1 MSPWAKSKWR
11 LLLHGSADGATNMAI
26 DEAIGT
32 LVAEGASPPTIR
44 FYSWSPATLSLG
56 KNQPLSE
63 INLEACKAAGYHVV
77 RRPTGGRAVLHAR
90 EITYSVAASPSDPR
104 LAGGVLDAYRRLSLG
119 LIEGLKL
126 LGVEVEQAG
135 PEARAGEDVS
145 AACFEVP
152 SAYEISV
159 GGKKL
164 IGSAQRRTQGFVL
177 QHGAIPLGGD
187 VTEIA
192 EFLNLD
198 EEGKAVLRKLLRNRA
213 TTLAEVLGSE
223 VSFHRAA
230 VALATG
236 FEIALNLDLQVGEL
250 TSREEAL
257 TLKLRDKYA
266 RLE

>member
-1 MSPWAKSKWR
+1 MSPWKKSKWR
-11 LLLHGSADGATNMAI
+11 LLLHGSADGATNMAV
-26 DEAIGT
+26 DEAVGT

-63 INLEACKAAGYHVV
+63 VNLEACRAAGYHVV

-90 EITYSVAASPSDPR
+90 EITYSVAAPPSDPR

-119 LIEGLKL
+119 LIEGLRL
-126 LGVEVEQAG
+126 LGIQVEQAG
-135 PEARAGEDVS
+135 PEARAGDDVS

-187 VTEIA
+187 VAEIA
-192 EFLNLD
+192 EYLNLSA
-198 EEGKAVLRKLLRNRA
+198 EEREALKEMLQSRA
-213 TTLAEVLGSE
+213 TTLEEVLGTP

-230 VALATG
+230 VALAIG
-236 FEIALNLDLQVGEL
+236 FERALNLELEIGEL
-250 TSREEAL
+250 TSDEERLALELRE
-257 TLKLRDKYA
+257 KYS

>member
-11 LLLHGSADGATNMAI
+11 LLLHGSADGATNMAV

-32 LVAEGASPPTIR
+32 SVAKGSSPPTIR
-44 FYSWSPATLSLG
+44 FYSWFPATLSLG

-63 INLEACKAAGYHVV
+63 VDLSACKTAGYQVV

-90 EITYSVAASPSDPR
+90 EITYSVAAPPTDPR

-126 LGVEVEQAG
+126 LGVDVEQAG
-135 PEARAGEDVS
+135 PDARAGEDVS

-159 GGKKL
+159 KGRKL
-164 IGSAQRRTQGFVL
+164 IGSAQRRAQGFVL
-177 QHGAIPLGGD
+177 QHGAIPLVGD
-187 VTEIA
+187 VAEIA
-192 EFLNLD
+192 DFLNLD
-198 EEGKAVLRKLLRNRA
+198 DEERESLRKTLRKRA
-213 TTLAEVLGSE
+213 TTLEEVLGRA

-230 VALATG
+230 VALAAG
-236 FEIALNLDLQVGEL
+236 FEIALNIELEVGEL
-250 TSREEAL
+250 TSQEERFVLDLRE
-257 TLKLRDKYA
+257 KYV